1 MHEANTYKNTSRTD
15 NFTFHDII
23 EVIECLRY
31 NVQEAQEKWAV
42 GCHVYMSGCV
52 IYILLLLSKPST
64 RRDNS
69 NKATRYNNAIWKC
82 SDLRLIL
89 KQILYQTFHNN
100 KQQQSFSYSR
110 TTKAKQLILR
120 FQRSWNKFK
129 SNT

>member
-1 MHEANTYKNTSRTD
+1 
-15 NFTFHDII
+15 
-23 EVIECLRY
+23 
-31 NVQEAQEKWAV
+31 
-42 GCHVYMSGCV
+42 MSGCV

-89 KQILYQTFHNN
+89 KQILYQTLHNN

-110 TTKAKQLILR
+110 TTKTILR
-120 FQRSWNKFK
+120 QNSWYFGSKEVETSLKAIHNCFQNISLNPCGTGVKQCLQLLVQQLDWCRMSDYTNTDLK
-129 SNT
+129 S